1 MIENI
6 FPTPIYF
13 DNVEHLEN
21 IQKEL
26 GGCAEGLQYDITDK
40 LRMYS
45 NDHSYQTDIIGDKQ
59 LYNFAE
65 ELDIHVQNY
74 CTELGFPIRP
84 YKIDS

>member
-13 DNVEHLEN
+13 DNVEHLDN

-26 GGCAEGLQYDITDK
+26 GECAESLQYDITDK

-45 NDHSYQTDIIGDKQ
+45 NDH
-59 LYNFAE
+59 
-65 ELDIHVQNY
+65 
-74 CTELGFPIRP
+74 
-84 YKIDS
+84 